1 MSTSEHIVVFDRE
14 PDWCG
19 FLAQVLRGA
28 GYNVTAQC
36 ETPATSREIPPPTSS
51 LVVVDAALKAL
62 IRELAVEYT
71 DLRFVVFTASPSVSE
86 AIEAYRQGASDYE
99 TKAFDP
105 EAILGTIRTALSK
118 QPVRSPRFVV

>member
-1 MSTSEHIVVFDRE
+1 MNTREQIVVFDRE

-28 GYNVTAQC
+28 GYTVTARC
-36 ETPATSREIPPPTSS
+36 EIPSTFREVPPPTSI
-51 LVVVDAALKAL
+51 LVVVDAALKTL
-62 IRELAVEYT
+62 IRELATEHA

-99 TKAFDP
+99 TKAFDS
-105 EAILGTIRTALSK
+105 EAILGTIRTALGR
-118 QPVRSPRFVV
+118 QPVRSPRFVL